1 MPFSDYIVKQA
12 WERSGG
18 RCECTQQMHNHTT
31 RCNKR
36 LLELYRGDTEV
47 EEGWEAES
55 KSGSYTDLS
64 DCNIMCADCLT
75 QVHYV

>member
-1 MPFSDYIVKQA
+1 MPFSDYVVKQA

-18 RCECTQQMHNHTT
+18 KCECTRQIHAHAG

-36 LLELYRGDTEV
+36 LLELYRGDIDTAS
-47 EEGWEAES
+47 GWEACS

-64 DCNIMCADCLT
+64 DCEILCFDCQET
-75 QVHYV
+75 IHYL